1 MIIILLIT
9 HGINSV
15 EKSINFDVLK
25 NYLDK
30 SLNILQII
38 RSIQLDTESNVCLL
52 NAIIKLNLKIKNN
65 NFTCHVNVQL

>member
-9 HGINSV
+9 HGINSGGNQL
-15 EKSINFDVLK
+15 ILVLK

-38 RSIQLDTESNVCLL
+38 RSVQLDTESM
-52 NAIIKLNLKIKNN
+52 
-65 NFTCHVNVQL
+65 